1 MKAIKKWL
9 MDKEGIFILITWWII
24 LFVVFTILLVVNI
37 KNVSYNLKITSET
50 SPTYIQEFIN
60 NQEVE
65 MPYNENVLASSVR
78 PDQDTGYYYLQ
89 ITKYY
94 YRTTK
99 PYEGTIKVEGDVVS
113 NASLKLDLEVIE
125 EYAVFYNY
133 STKKAEIR
141 HVNTQ
146 TESIAKLNV
155 SIKATS
161 SGSLHIIWNNDDTGI
176 EYLEGDKLELSR
188 LDDVLVINGQNT
200 GISFY
205 KSAISYDKVT
215 HSDNSKTMDYHL
227 EVSYVLGAKTFTT
240 SNVDTSNLND
250 VEKEVIDASVLYFT
264 ELIENSIGVNKS
276 AFALLI
282 VSSVVETLLIGA
294 CVFGIVALKRS
305 KED

>member
-1 MKAIKKWL
+1 MIKKKL
-9 MDKEGIFILITWWII
+9 QLNKYKELKEQYERKVNKLSNMRLITFIIMLLSFILKHYYYELLLSIIFTFSLITFII
-24 LFVVFTILLVVNI
+24 LILI
-37 KNVSYNLKITSET
+37 HDKYYKIYDYYNRYLDT
-50 SPTYIQEFIN
+50 IN
-60 NQEVE
+60 N
-65 MPYNENVLASSVR
+65 Y
-78 PDQDTGYYYLQ
+78 
-89 ITKYY
+89 IK
-94 YRTTK
+94 RTNGEWK
-99 PYEGTIKVEGDVVS
+99 NFE
-113 NASLKLDLEVIE
+113 
-125 EYAVFYNY
+125 
-133 STKKAEIR
+133 
-141 HVNTQ
+141 
-146 TESIAKLNV
+146 
-155 SIKATS
+155 
-161 SGSLHIIWNNDDTGI
+161 DTGI